1 MQPKNSIAEAEKL
14 MSRQRIKSCTRHTYR
29 DYKMKNFIITT
40 VMALLIGAFAFTA
53 NAQDRKVRTRV
64 KTEKQVNPEVKRQNL
79 NDVNESS
86 TKAQKETK
94 QTLKLKKEA
103 EAKAKA
109 ETEKKAIKEN
119 SDLFDEF
126 VETVNNCEIEHK
138 KKHDEKN
145 QFSQYLEKALRLST
159 KINTK
164 MLTDEQ
170 KVTFEASK
178 AKLNGFLK
186 G

>member
-1 MQPKNSIAEAEKL
+1 
-14 MSRQRIKSCTRHTYR
+14 MSRQRIKSCARHTYR

-64 KTEKQVNPEVKRQNL
+64 KTEKQVNPEIKRQNL

-109 ETEKKAIKEN
+109 ESEKKERK
-119 SDLFDEF
+119 
-126 VETVNNCEIEHK
+126 
-138 KKHDEKN
+138 
-145 QFSQYLEKALRLST
+145 
-159 KINTK
+159 
-164 MLTDEQ
+164 
-170 KVTFEASK
+170 
-178 AKLNGFLK
+178 
-186 G
+186 

>member
-1 MQPKNSIAEAEKL
+1 
-14 MSRQRIKSCTRHTYR
+14 MSRQIIKSCARHSYR
-29 DYKMKNFIITT
+29 DYKMKHFIITT

-53 NAQDRKVRTRV
+53 NAQDRKVGRV
-64 KTEKQVNPEVKRQNL
+64 KAKTEKQIKPESKRQSLNHNL
-79 NDVNESS
+79 DENS
-86 TKAQKETK
+86 TKTSKNAK
-94 QTLKLKKEA
+94 TLKLKKDD

-109 ETEKKAIKEN
+109 EAEKKAIQEN
-119 SDLFDEF
+119 NDLFNEF
-126 VETVNNCEIEHK
+126 VKAVDSCGIHYK
-138 KKHDEKN
+138 KPNEKN
-145 QFSQYLEKALRLST
+145 QFGQYLEEAMRLNT

-170 KVTFEASK
+170 KSTFEEYK